1 MIDGETVHSTFLK
14 QKTLFYFSP
23 CSGISYLTYV
33 FTYYLRFV
41 IFL

>member
-14 QKTLFYFSP
+14 QKKNCYIFLRVQE
-23 CSGISYLTYV
+23 YLILLMYV
-33 FTYYLRFV
+33 YLRFV